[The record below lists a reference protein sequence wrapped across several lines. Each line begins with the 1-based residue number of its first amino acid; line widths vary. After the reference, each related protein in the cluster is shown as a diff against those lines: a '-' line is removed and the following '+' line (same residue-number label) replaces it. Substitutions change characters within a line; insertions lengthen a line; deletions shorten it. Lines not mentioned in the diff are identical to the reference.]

1 MRAVAGEI
9 EYNGYAEQLT
19 RLFVRENK
27 KNNGKENR
35 SVKTGVGKVQGN
47 KVVQINLSK
56 MRKQLTMKVAFEG

>member
-1 MRAVAGEI
+1 MQ
-9 EYNGYAEQLT
+9 YSDYAEQLT
-19 RLFVRENK
+19 RVFVRDNG

-35 SVKTGVGKVQGN
+35 SEKTGVGKFQGN